1 MALWDFVVE
10 NVEAWREEIND
21 YLALRQGESDETANT
36 TYIEFNETVRRF
48 VAFVA
53 KTELSRYND
62 EAFRA
67 EKALKEL
74 TIERRPESFSVLEF
88 PVVDK
93 SKLM

>member
-67 EKALKEL
+67 EKALKGTDHRATTGIIL
-74 TIERRPESFSVLEF
+74 RARISSCR
-88 PVVDK
+88 
-93 SKLM
+93 